1 MFESLII
8 AFSISLLISIIFVLF
23 GTFFKNFGLDEKKGI
38 QKIHIENAI
47 RIGSIPIILSFILV
61 SSIYITYNPVIK
73 FLLISLLP
81 AVFGG
86 LYEDLIR
93 NGSITT
99 RFVSIIASS
108 VIFVFLTGSY
118 LEDVN
123 VAFLNY
129 ILNIPVIS
137 VILTVLGISI
147 AGNSF
152 NFIDGVNGLCS
163 GLSISYL
170 IALYFLC
177 LEINEFELA
186 NALILIAFS
195 ILGFL
200 VVNIITGKLF
210 LGDAGAYCLGIL
222 IGCTGV
228 YISSNNN
235 VISPWVVFFIII
247 YPALEFSM
255 SFIRR
260 IINKKN
266 PSLADNEH
274 LHSLFYKLILIY
286 FENKKAKNLNSICGL
301 FLVIYGSIP
310 ALTIL
315 YIKHDIRLI
324 FFSLIVYIISF
335 VILYLW
341 CKRKLKSLNLK

>member
-1 MFESLII
+1 M
-8 AFSISLLISIIFVLF
+8 
-23 GTFFKNFGLDEKKGI
+23 
-38 QKIHIENAI
+38 
-47 RIGSIPIILSFILV
+47 
-61 SSIYITYNPVIK
+61 
-73 FLLISLLP
+73 
-81 AVFGG
+81 
-86 LYEDLIR
+86 
-93 NGSITT
+93 
-99 RFVSIIASS
+99 
-108 VIFVFLTGSY
+108 
-118 LEDVN
+118 
-123 VAFLNY
+123 
-129 ILNIPVIS
+129 
-137 VILTVLGISI
+137 
-147 AGNSF
+147 
-152 NFIDGVNGLCS
+152 NGLCS

-235 VISPWVVFFIII
+235 VISPWVIFFIII

-301 FLVIYGSIP
+301 FLLFYGSIP
-310 ALTIL
+310 ALVIL
-315 YIKHDIRLI
+315 FIKHDIRLI
-324 FFSLIVYIISF
+324 FFA
-335 VILYLW
+335 
-341 CKRKLKSLNLK
+341 